1 LIYKPTVIWEPP
13 RTCSAWNEETFGPV
27 TAVVAV
33 NDLDEAIA
41 LANESDYG
49 LSAGVLTNDMT
60 RGMIAARRIRC
71 GAVHIGMHSFQSDSM
86 APVGGFG
93 MSGFGRSGGQ
103 YSVEHFTE
111 LKWISMELGE
121 TPNPF

>member
-1 LIYKPTVIWEPP
+1 VIWEPP

-27 TAVVAV
+27 TAIVAA
-33 NDLDEAIA
+33 NDLEEAIA

-60 RGMIAARRIRC
+60 RGMTAARRIRC

-121 TPNPF
+121 TPLPF